1 MHKLSFFNYSAA
13 WFQLGL
19 SRSLSPKSAPNMGW
33 SKCVFHLPEF
43 EAIKALLQAPLH
55 FAADSW
61 PINLELFLSLI
72 LEVNYPWCSNH
83 LPRLSYHIS
92 PLSSYLHNQTSF
104 QLSFNYLKIGAF
116 LFFFPFGFSQHPS
129 KGNLGIFPIYTF
141 AHPSWFLRL
150 FFFFYI
156 FATFTCFRSSIEI

>member
-1 MHKLSFFNYSAA
+1 MSGESVFQQDKGKLLTCLLIMHKLSFFNYSAA

-33 SKCVFHLPEF
+33 SKCVFHFPEF

-104 QLSFNYLKIGAF
+104 QLSFNYLKTGAF
-116 LFFFPFGFSQHPS
+116 FFSLWIFTTSLFRKFV
-129 KGNLGIFPIYTF
+129 NLSHLHICPPLLI
-141 AHPSWFLRL
+141 S
-150 FFFFYI
+150 
-156 FATFTCFRSSIEI
+156 